1 MGHSQISMAKWLLV
15 AVSTLV
21 LAGCPT
27 IQMRYSPRVPPARA
41 PAAWDDVSV
50 GSVEARA
57 GFRSG
62 GPVSAG
68 GSSPATFFMSPSVS
82 RAVHSGLMARIA
94 SGYDKSVTLT
104 VEDLWFRAEVKDGV
118 GISGRFCLEQESRKE
133 CFALEHSV
141 TIRGYFTMGRW
152 ESEVATRLVEDF
164 CDLLT
169 HDERALAFL
178 NSKPVALHDSALKDR
193 DANVGPVLS
202 LKNRNPDTRSTG
214 RVLWADGDYNF
225 GGAAAVSLGD
235 VKGGLAALA
244 FDFGGAWWA
253 VRGLMAAGGFNIS
266 GETSDGEDFDT
277 TVFTNWNFL
286 AVLVGH
292 NATVKNKRGYVKRPG
307 VSFLLG
313 PQLLS
318 MRYFNS
324 DFEFTA
330 IEGGGM
336 AVLDLPL
343 GTPSFGL
350 TAGYWAGVG
359 AACLS
364 AWGGGGMQAVA
375 CTDPMFMH
383 SPVLDLWVRSGGSKF
398 NLGLQFLALAAQ
410 DKFDAE
416 QLWKNPTI
424 MFTWTRSHGRGA
436 GSQDKSL
443 LLGGSSAYSTSEDL
457 ATPVNLF
464 DNR

>member
-1 MGHSQISMAKWLLV
+1 MGNSRPSMISWLLM
-15 AVSTLV
+15 AVTVMV
-21 LAGCPT
+21 LSGCPT
-27 IQMRYSPRVPPARA
+27 VQMRYAPKVAPVPA
-41 PAAWDDVSV
+41 PDAWGKVSV
-50 GSVEARA
+50 GQVEARA

-62 GPVSAG
+62 GPVSAQG
-68 GSSPATFFMSPSVS
+68 QATFYISPPLD
-82 RAVHSGLMARIA
+82 RAVHSGLVSRV
-94 SGYDKSVTLT
+94 GDGPGRPVTLT
-104 VEDLWFRAEVKDGV
+104 VEDLWFRVLMKDGV
-118 GISGRFCLEQESRKE
+118 GIQGRFCLHHGSQKE
-133 CFALEHSV
+133 CFSLEHSV
-141 TIRGYFTMGRW
+141 TIRGYFNMARW
-152 ESEVATRLVEDF
+152 ESEVAVRLVEDF
-164 CDLLT
+164 CDLLV
-169 HDERALAFL
+169 HDRRALVFL
-178 NSKPVALHDSALKDR
+178 SSEPVPPQDSALKDR
-193 DANVGPVLS
+193 NVNVGPVLS
-202 LKNRNPDTRSTG
+202 MKNRDAGTQSTG
-214 RVLWADGDYNF
+214 RILWADGDYNF

-244 FDFGGAWWA
+244 FDFGGNWWS
-253 VRGLMAAGGFNIS
+253 VKGLMAAGGFNIS
-266 GETSDGEDFDT
+266 GENTDGDSFDT

-286 AVLVGH
+286 ALLVGH

-330 IEGGGM
+330 VEGGGM

-343 GTPSFGL
+343 GTPNFGL

-364 AWGGGGMQAVA
+364 AWGGGGMQAVS
-375 CTDPMFMH
+375 CTDLMFMH
-383 SPVLDLWVRSGGSKF
+383 SPVVDLWIRSGGSKF

-436 GSQDKSL
+436 GTQDKSL
-443 LLGGSSAYSTSEDL
+443 LLGGSNAYSKSDDL
-457 ATPVNLF
+457 ATPVNIF
-464 DNR
+464 DAR